1 MECSRTT
8 DRLSRRVRD
17 GRFAGG
23 VVVAAGAVGVIF
35 NLVNPFKIIR
45 SIWNIIFG
53 LLILSVQLRME
64 KYFARRFGFMSHWF
78 LRAIFYVFVG
88 TNILDCEY
96 VGQIGGAN
104 WFSCALSSGACGC
117 CAFVGFIDLAFG
129 MKCAKKSEEAE
140 AAGGGGRAQTVPTG
154 GSTSFPSITITPSQA
169 LQGASWMAKAQ
180 GAMAKSAAPAPPPSG
195 GATDNPFFSQNRT

>member
-1 MECSRTT
+1 M
-8 DRLSRRVRD
+8 LN
-17 GRFAGG
+17 GAAGS
-23 VVVAAGAVGVIF
+23 VVVAAGVIGIIM
-35 NLVNPFKIIR
+35 NIINPFKIIR

-53 LLILSVQLRME
+53 VLILSVQFKLE
-64 KYFARRFGFMSHWF
+64 QYFARRFGFMSHWF

-88 TNILDCEY
+88 TNSLDCET
-96 VGQIGGAN
+96 GAN
-104 WFSCALSSGACGC
+104 PLSCTLSVAACVAC
-117 CAFVGFIDLAFG
+117 SFVGFVDLAFG
-129 MKCAKKSEEAE
+129 FKCGKKSEDAE

-180 GAMAKSAAPAPPPSG
+180 GAMAKSGAPAPPPSG

>member
-1 MECSRTT
+1 M
-8 DRLSRRVRD
+8 
-17 GRFAGG
+17 
-23 VVVAAGAVGVIF
+23 VAAGVVGVIF
-35 NLVNPFKIIR
+35 NTLTINPFRIIR

-53 LLILSVQLRME
+53 LLILSVQFKLE

-88 TNILDCEY
+88 TNILDCDKECS
-96 VGQIGGAN
+96 A
-104 WFSCALSSGACGC
+104 FSCALSSGACGC

>member
-1 MECSRTT
+1 M
-8 DRLSRRVRD
+8 
-17 GRFAGG
+17 
-23 VVVAAGAVGVIF
+23 VAAGVVGVIF
-35 NLVNPFKIIR
+35 NLFNPFKVIR

-53 LLILSVQLRME
+53 LLILSVQFKLE

-96 VGQIGGAN
+96 VGKDGGAN

-180 GAMAKSAAPAPPPSG
+180 GAMAKKPPPSG